1 MKLWEGEGGFKLGTD
16 PEIFI
21 KDGND
26 LLPAYE
32 FLPDKKTPL
41 RFEIG
46 ANLNNR
52 LPDDCHA
59 NLFWD
64 GFQAEFNCPALACI
78 AFISD
83 NVRAGLLGLLT
94 EARKTHL
101 NAKLTTQ
108 NVFQIPMA
116 TLRSVREEFVMLG
129 CDASQNA
136 YGMCGEHVENSRKL
150 RYRFAGGHIHFG
162 LNNAFRKVTTEEA
175 EKIVRYLDMILGVW
189 AVGAAAAIDNPIRRQ
204 YYGLAGEFR
213 MPPHG
218 LEYRTLSNFWFA
230 HPGITNLVFMM
241 ARRILWTDVKVLDRW
256 IAHPQETVETIN
268 NCDVKRARKILSDNS
283 LLFRETTSDYRI
295 HTDCALKIAMN
306 GIESVVDPEDLE
318 KNWKLSVD
326 GPKWIGHAGKD
337 EGWYSLQ
344 MKMREAEI
352 VRAA

>member
-1 MKLWEGEGGFKLGTD
+1 MKLWEGMGGFTLGTD

-21 KDGND
+21 KDGNN

-32 FLPDKKTPL
+32 FLPDKKTPV
-41 RFEIG
+41 RFETPR
-46 ANLNNR
+46 ALLNDRFPEN
-52 LPDDCHA
+52 CYA

-64 GFQAEFNCPALACI
+64 GFQAEFNCPPDYCI
-78 AFISD
+78 AFIPD
-83 NVRAGLLGLLT
+83 RVRAGLLGLLT
-94 EARKTHL
+94 EARKMHP

-136 YGMCGEHVENSRKL
+136 YGMCGEHVEDSRKL

-162 LNNAFRKVTTEEA
+162 LNNEFLKITTEQA

-189 AVGAAAAIDNPIRRQ
+189 AVGAAASIDNPIRRK

-230 HPGITNLVFMM
+230 HPGITNLVFMI
-241 ARRILWTDVKVLDRW
+241 ARRILNTDVSVLDRW
-256 IAHPQETVETIN
+256 VAHPQETVETIN
-268 NCDVKRARKILSDNS
+268 NCDVKRARKILFDNS
-283 LLFRETTSDYRI
+283 ALFSGTVSSDG
-295 HTDCALKIAMN
+295 ALKIAMN

-318 KNWKLSVD
+318 KNWKLSDD
-326 GPKWIGHAGKD
+326 GPKWMGHAGKD

-344 MKMREAEI
+344 TKMQEAEI
-352 VRAA
+352 IQAA